1 MVIAELAKSVSVT
14 RWSICSSCGLSK
26 WMLCS
31 TWRRIY
37 ELKVSVL
44 GYLVLRGVLIWVGRL
59 RYLIQGELAKLI
71 GLVID
76 EALLYMGIA

>member
-1 MVIAELAKSVSVT
+1 
-14 RWSICSSCGLSK
+14 
-26 WMLCS
+26 MLCS

-44 GYLVLRGVLIWVGRL
+44 GYLVLRGVLVWVGRL

-71 GLVID
+71 GLVMD
-76 EALLYMGIA
+76 EALLYMGSRE